1 MIHIHPS
8 IPSIPFIHPSI
19 HPSHPSI
26 YFFIH
31 PFTAMVAAV
40 VTLPCSSILRSSL
53 ISLSTLCT
61 ISLSI
66 VESTAVI
73 SRVNVSTTLTTGLV
87 ACYHMY
93 HQHHIINIISYVSHH
108 IISYVSHRIICVTSY
123 HMYHIVSASHHTST
137 SYVICI
143 TS

>member
-1 MIHIHPS
+1 MIH
-8 IPSIPFIHPSI
+8 IPFIHPSI
-19 HPSHPSI
+19 YPSI
-26 YFFIH
+26 HPFIYLFIH
-31 PFTAMVAAV
+31 PMVAAV
-40 VTLPCSSILRSSL
+40 VPLPCSSILRSSL

-93 HQHHIINIISYVSHH
+93 HIISS
-108 IISYVSHRIICVTSY
+108 
-123 HMYHIVSASHHTST
+123 SHHTST

-143 TS
+143 TSYHMYHIIHQHHISYVSHHRHARRQ